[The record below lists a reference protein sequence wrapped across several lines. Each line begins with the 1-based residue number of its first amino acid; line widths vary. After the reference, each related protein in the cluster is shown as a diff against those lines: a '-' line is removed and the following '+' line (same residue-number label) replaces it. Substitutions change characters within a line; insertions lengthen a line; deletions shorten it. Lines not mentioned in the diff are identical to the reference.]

1 MSQPIL
7 ENIKARF
14 EYEILETFEAGIVL
28 TGQEVKS
35 ITSGKANI
43 AGAFIL
49 VRPQGAEIVNFQIMP
64 YQPNNI
70 GGNFKEDRPRKILL
84 HKDQINYLIGKSKEG
99 GLSIIPLT
107 IYRKNSK
114 IKLAIGLARHK
125 SKRDK
130 RETIKKRETQREIK
144 RVVG

>member
-1 MSQPIL
+1 MAQPIL
-7 ENIKARF
+7 ENRKARF
-14 EYEILETFEAGIVL
+14 DYEILETFEAGLVL

-35 ITSGKANI
+35 IVSGKANM
-43 AGAFIL
+43 AAAFVL
-49 VRPQGAEIVNFQIMP
+49 VRPTGAELINFQILP
-64 YQPNNI
+64 YQPKNQ
-70 GGNFKEDRPRKILL
+70 GGNFKEDRPKKLLL
-84 HKDQINYLIGKSKEG
+84 HKDQIDYLIGKSKEG
-99 GLSIIPLT
+99 GLTVIPLT

-114 IKLAIGLARHK
+114 IKLVIGLARHK

>member
-1 MSQPIL
+1 MAEPIL
-7 ENIKARF
+7 ENRKARF

-35 ITSGKANI
+35 IVSGKANM
-43 AGAFIL
+43 AAAFVL
-49 VRPQGAEIVNFQIMP
+49 VRPQGAEIINFQIMP
-64 YQPNNI
+64 YQPKNQ
-70 GGNFKEDRPRKILL
+70 GGNFKEDRSRKLLL
-84 HKDQINYLIGKSKEG
+84 HKDQISYLIGKSKEG
-99 GLSIIPLT
+99 GLAIIPLT

-125 SKRDK
+125 TKRDK

-144 RVVG
+144 RMVG